1 MLTADRH
8 LDFKLNTDPIGNS
21 VELLLAATAKIFQ
34 GAFVGINATGFAK
47 PYDNATPATTLA
59 GGDRIVGVA
68 AHASDNTSGIDGD
81 KTIKVMIS
89 GAFDHVITGLV
100 AADVGTPIYASDD
113 GTLTKVALGNAFVGW
128 VERFVSAGLGTVRLQ
143 GFESGG
149 PMIHRTSASID
160 CVAANEALLIH
171 HTENQNGLIILWA
184 GAIVTEVFA
193 GATQDQGIVTLQDTD
208 GTTLGTTFTAANT
221 SADVVN
227 DLLAAAANSVAIGA
241 ISGSLM
247 TVVPAGKGVK
257 AKVTQLTAGA
267 GAAGAMKVIA
277 IAIPIA

>member
-1 MLTADRH
+1 MLTADRS

-21 VELLLAATAKIFQ
+21 VELLVAATAKIYH
-34 GAFVGINATGFAK
+34 GAFVGIDATGFAK

-68 AHASDNTSGIDGD
+68 AYAADNTSGIDGD
-81 KTIKVMIS
+81 KTVKVMIS

-143 GFESGG
+143 GLESGG
-149 PMIHRTSASID
+149 PMIHRTSAAID
-160 CVAANEALLIH
+160 CDAANEAMLIH
-171 HTENQNGLIILWA
+171 PTENQNGLLLLWA

-193 GATQDQGIVTLQDTD
+193 GATEDQGIVTLQDTD
-208 GTTLGTTFTAANT
+208 GTTLGATFTASNAA
-221 SADVVN
+221 ADVVN
-227 DLLAAAANSVAIGA
+227 DIIAPLANKVAIGA
-241 ISGSLM
+241 ATGSLL
-247 TVVPAGKGVK
+247 VIVPAGKGVK
-257 AKVTQLTAGA
+257 AKVTQLTSGA